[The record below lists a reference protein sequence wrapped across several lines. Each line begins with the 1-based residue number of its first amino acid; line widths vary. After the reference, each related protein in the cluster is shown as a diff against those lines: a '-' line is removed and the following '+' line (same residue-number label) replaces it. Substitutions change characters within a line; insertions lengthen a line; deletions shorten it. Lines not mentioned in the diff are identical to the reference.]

1 MFLDLQSP
9 YTFLILA
16 SGLLAVTATF
26 VLLANL
32 IGTLVSFGLAIGSLV
47 YSRRLMNRG
56 L

>member
-1 MFLDLQSP
+1 MSLDLQSP

-16 SGLLAVTATF
+16 SGLLVVTATF

-47 YSRRLMNRG
+47 YSRRLMTGR